1 MKPRL
6 GRTNYPTEKCPLPPA
21 CVFLLKWG
29 FERKIMHYYQFHIG
43 DYASHTR
50 HLSLIEDLAYRR
62 LLDFYYLHEQPIK
75 QRDIARQI
83 GMRDCEQDVL
93 TVLNEFF
100 VSTDAGFV
108 SPRADK
114 EIQHYHSKVE
124 QASKAGKA
132 SAERR
137 SNIRSTD
144 VQPTNN
150 HKPITINQEPKKRAT
165 TVAAPEGVS
174 SEIWDSFVQH
184 RKTKK
189 APITEL
195 VISGIVEQA
204 TLAGWTLENALKETC
219 VRNWSSFKAEWVKP
233 KTGFVKPMTQ
243 AERATNIAL
252 GRPADQRLL
261 TPEEQSERE
270 KARLFR

>member
-1 MKPRL
+1 
-6 GRTNYPTEKCPLPPA
+6 
-21 CVFLLKWG
+21 
-29 FERKIMHYYQFHIG
+29 MHYYQFHIG

-50 HLSLIEDLAYRR
+50 HLSLIEDIAYRR

-83 GMRDCEQDVL
+83 GMRDQEQDVL

-137 SNIRSTD
+137 SNTRSTD
-144 VQPTNN
+144 VQPTIN

-165 TVAAPEGVS
+165 SVAAPEGVS
-174 SEIWDSFVQH
+174 PEIWDSFVQH

-195 VISGIVEQA
+195 VMFGIAEQA

-219 VRNWSSFKAEWVKP
+219 VRGWSSFKAEWVKP
-233 KTGFVKPMTQ
+233 KTGFVKPLTQ
-243 AERATNIAL
+243 AEINTNRIF
-252 GRPADQRLL
+252 GRPADQRLP
-261 TPEEQSERE
+261 TPEEQAERQ
-270 KARLFR
+270 KRIALR

>member
-1 MKPRL
+1 
-6 GRTNYPTEKCPLPPA
+6 
-21 CVFLLKWG
+21 
-29 FERKIMHYYQFHIG
+29 MHYYQFHIG

-50 HLSLIEDLAYRR
+50 HLSLIEDIAYRR

-83 GMRDCEQDVL
+83 GMRDQEQDVL

-137 SNIRSTD
+137 SNTRSTD

-150 HKPITINQEPKKRAT
+150 HKPITINQEPKKKAT
-165 TVAAPEGVS
+165 DVAAPNGVS
-174 SEIWDSFVQH
+174 PEIWDSFVKH
-184 RKTKK
+184 RKAKK

-195 VISGIVEQA
+195 VMSGIAEQA
-204 TLAGWTLENALKETC
+204 ILAGWSLENALKETC
-219 VRNWSSFKAEWVKP
+219 VRGWSSFKAEWVKTKP
-233 KTGFVKPMTQ
+233 GFVKPISP
-243 AERATNIAL
+243 AEQATNRIL
-252 GRPADQRLL
+252 GRPADSRLP
-261 TPEEQSERE
+261 TPEEQAARE